1 MPGLLNIGTSR
12 QDFSGVVENSQTSLF
27 WQVNR
32 PEVEIPVEEIATNFY
47 VSTSSGK
54 MQEIL
59 KPIVTVNPP
68 TAFTVT
74 LSGNMRDGG
83 VVSGSPQHFTV
94 NYICDRVSTGTVI
107 ITIKMPNAK
116 TVEYSYIKQCSSY
129 FYHYVH
135 NYIQYINLFLILEAL
150 KRHTDQVWTANQLLF
165 TL

>member
-27 WQVNR
+27 WQVSR

-68 TAFTVT
+68 TAFAVT

-83 VVSGSPQHFTV
+83 IVSGSPQHFTI
-94 NYICDRVSTGTVI
+94 NYICDRVSTGIVI
-107 ITIKMPNAK
+107 VTIKMPNAK
-116 TVEYSYIKQCSSY
+116 TIEYSYTKQCSSY
-129 FYHYVH
+129 LYWYTIV
-135 NYIQYINLFLILEAL
+135 
-150 KRHTDQVWTANQLLF
+150 
-165 TL
+165 